1 MLKSFAIFAFSNILK
16 VIYEMNNLETEKNKK
31 KHKPRFSFP
40 HADFSR
46 GRGELHT
53 TDELD

>member
-53 TDELD
+53 TDEID